1 MILGF
6 VLLAAVLTVAGVALI
21 VVPLVRQTPGSPL
34 PATWAALAAAG
45 VLVVGSAVLYV
56 TWSNWSW
63 RAPAA
68 ASGDSPQSMVA
79 RLARRLEREPGK
91 VEDWLMLGRSYAV
104 LQEYALAARAYE
116 RADTL
121 SGGKNAEALTGEAE
135 ALAMADQSELDGRAG
150 QLIERALVL
159 QPGSGKALFYGAVAA
174 ARRGDLPVARQRFTS
189 LLAMNPPDQVR
200 TFLEQQITAIDQKLN
215 GQASPGSVAGATGAA
230 SPAPPPAGTPAARAA
245 VPAGDAGGSVRVKI
259 TLSPALA
266 QSTGSFPLF
275 VFVRDPAHP
284 GPPLAARRLASEF
297 PQTIELTPKDS
308 MIAGRTFHPGDSV
321 AVVARIARSG
331 TPVGASGDPYGEITY
346 RVGKDGLASLVIDH
360 VTP

>member
-1 MILGF
+1 MLTF
-6 VLLAAVLTVAGVALI
+6 VLLSAALAMIAVAGVTI
-21 VVPLVRQTPGSPL
+21 PLVKAGASMSSPA
-34 PATWAALAAAG
+34 PWTALAAAA
-45 VLVVGSAVLYV
+45 VLVVGSTVLYV
-56 TWSNWSW
+56 IWSNWSW

-68 ASGDSPQSMVA
+68 ASADSPQSMVA

-91 VEDWLMLGRSYAV
+91 VEDWLMLGRSYTV

-121 SGGKNAEALTGEAE
+121 SGGKSAEALTGEAE
-135 ALAMADQSELDGRAG
+135 ALAMGDQSELDGRAG

-159 QPGSGKALFYGAVAA
+159 DPGSGKALFYGAVAA
-174 ARRGDLPVARQRFTS
+174 ARRGELPLARQRFVK

-200 TFLEQQITAIDQKLN
+200 TFLEQQITAIDQRLN
-215 GQASPGSVAGATGAA
+215 APAGEGSAAA
-230 SPAPPPAGTPAARAA
+230 STQVAPAPAA
-245 VPAGDAGGSVRVKI
+245 AGDAGGSVRVKI

-266 QSTGSFPLF
+266 QSGGSFPLF

-284 GPPLAARRLASEF
+284 GPPLAARRLASQF
-297 PQTIELTPKDS
+297 PQTVELTPQDS
-308 MIAGRTFHPGDSV
+308 MIAGRTFHPGDNV

-331 TPVGASGDPYGEITY
+331 TPVGASGDPFGEITY

-360 VTP
+360 LTP

>member
-1 MILGF
+1 MLTF
-6 VLLAAVLTVAGVALI
+6 VLLSAALAVIAVAGVTI
-21 VVPLVRQTPGSPL
+21 PLVRAGASASSPA
-34 PATWAALAAAG
+34 PWTALAAAG
-45 VLVVGSAVLYV
+45 VLVVGSSVLYV
-56 TWSNWSW
+56 IWSNWSW

-68 ASGDSPQSMVA
+68 SSADSPQSMVA

-91 VEDWLMLGRSYAV
+91 VEDWVMLGRSYTV
-104 LQEYALAARAYE
+104 LQEYALAVRAYE

-121 SGGKNAEALTGEAE
+121 SGGKSAEALTGEAE
-135 ALAMADQSELDGRAG
+135 ALAMGDQSELDGRAG
-150 QLIERALVL
+150 ELIERALVL
-159 QPGSGKALFYGAVAA
+159 EPNSGKALFYGAVAA
-174 ARRGDLPVARQRFTS
+174 ARRGNLPLARQRFTS

-200 TFLEQQITAIDQKLN
+200 TFLEQQITAIDQRLN
-215 GQASPGSVAGATGAA
+215 GQAGEGGAAAATGAA
-230 SPAPPPAGTPAARAA
+230 RAAASTPATPAAAA
-245 VPAGDAGGSVRVKI
+245 DAAGSVRVKI

-266 QSTGSFPLF
+266 QPAGSFPLF

-297 PQTIELTPKDS
+297 PQTVELTPKDS

-331 TPVGASGDPYGEITY
+331 TAVGASGDPFGEITY

-360 VTP
+360 LTP

>member
-1 MILGF
+1 MLTF
-6 VLLAAVLTVAGVALI
+6 VLLSAALAMIAVAGVTI
-21 VVPLVRQTPGSPL
+21 PLVRAGASASS
-34 PATWAALAAAG
+34 PATWTALVTAG

-68 ASGDSPQSMVA
+68 SSADSPQSMVA

-91 VEDWLMLGRSYAV
+91 VEDWLMLGRSYSV

-121 SGGKNAEALTGEAE
+121 SGGKSAEALTGEAE
-135 ALAMADQSELDGRAG
+135 ALAMGDQSQLDGRAAE
-150 QLIERALVL
+150 LVERALVL
-159 QPGSGKALFYGAVAA
+159 EPNSGKALFYGAVAA

-200 TFLEQQITAIDQKLN
+200 TFLEQQITAIDQRLN
-215 GQASPGSVAGATGAA
+215 GQAGEGSAAAATGAA
-230 SPAPPPAGTPAARAA
+230 RAAASTPAAPAA
-245 VPAGDAGGSVRVKI
+245 AADAGGSVRVKI

-266 QSTGSFPLF
+266 QAAGSFPLF

-297 PQTIELTPKDS
+297 PQTVELTPNDS

-331 TPVGASGDPYGEITY
+331 TPVGASGDPFGEITY

-360 VTP
+360 LTP

>member
-1 MILGF
+1 VILGF
-6 VLLAAVLTVAGVALI
+6 VVLAAALTVGGVALI
-21 VVPLVRQTPGSPL
+21 VVPLVRQTPAGPL
-34 PATWAALAAAG
+34 PATWTALAAAG
-45 VLVVGSAVLYV
+45 VLVVGSSVLYV

-63 RAPAA
+63 HATASSAA
-68 ASGDSPQSMVA
+68 DSPQSMVA

-91 VEDWLMLGRSYAV
+91 VEDWLMLGRSYTV

-121 SGGKNAEALTGEAE
+121 SGGKSAEALTGEAE
-135 ALAMADQSELDGRAG
+135 ALAMGDQSELDGRAAE
-150 QLIERALVL
+150 LIERALVVD
-159 QPGSGKALFYGAVAA
+159 PDSGKALFYGGVVA
-174 ARRGDLPVARQRFTS
+174 ARRGELPVARQRFVK

-200 TFLEQQITAIDQKLN
+200 TLLEQQITAIDQRLN
-215 GQASPGSVAGATGAA
+215 GSPGEGGGAV
-230 SPAPPPAGTPAARAA
+230 TPGAARAA
-245 VPAGDAGGSVRVKI
+245 ASTPATPAAAAAGDAGGSVRVKI
-259 TLSPALA
+259 TLSPSLA
-266 QSTGSFPLF
+266 QSAGSFPLF

-346 RVGKDGLASLVIDH
+346 QVGKDGLASLVIDH
-360 VTP
+360 LTP